1 MSLTEVNHGNL
12 EQIVSDLR
20 AEVDRLQKEN
30 FAQSTLIHSLR
41 LEIEDLEACCGEM
54 QAELD
59 AHRCEKYFRDWP
71 EEGDDE

>member
-1 MSLTEVNHGNL
+1 MPLTEANHDNL
-12 EQIVSDLR
+12 EQIISDLR
-20 AEVDRLQKEN
+20 EEVKRLQKEN
-30 FAQSTLIHSLR
+30 LDQSVLIHRLR

>member
-1 MSLTEVNHGNL
+1 MPLTEANHDNL
-12 EQIVSDLR
+12 EQIISDLR
-20 AEVDRLQKEN
+20 EEVKRLQKEN
-30 FAQSTLIHSLR
+30 LDQSVLIHSLR

>member
-1 MSLTEVNHGNL
+1 MSLTEVNHDNL
-12 EQIVSDLR
+12 EQIISDLR
-20 AEVDRLQKEN
+20 EEVKRLQKEN
-30 FAQSTLIHSLR
+30 LDQSVLIHSLR
-41 LEIEDLEACCGEM
+41 LENEGLEACCGEM

>member
-1 MSLTEVNHGNL
+1 MAEPNHDSL
-12 EQIVSDLR
+12 EQIISDLR
-20 AEVDRLQKEN
+20 AEVKRLQKDN
-30 FAQSTLIHSLR
+30 FDQSVLIHSLR

-71 EEGDDE
+71 EEDDDE

>member
-1 MSLTEVNHGNL
+1 MPLTEVNHDNL
-12 EQIVSDLR
+12 EQIISDLR
-20 AEVDRLQKEN
+20 EEVKRLQKEN
-30 FAQSTLIHSLR
+30 LDQSVLIHSLR
-41 LEIEDLEACCGEM
+41 LEIEGLEVCCGEM